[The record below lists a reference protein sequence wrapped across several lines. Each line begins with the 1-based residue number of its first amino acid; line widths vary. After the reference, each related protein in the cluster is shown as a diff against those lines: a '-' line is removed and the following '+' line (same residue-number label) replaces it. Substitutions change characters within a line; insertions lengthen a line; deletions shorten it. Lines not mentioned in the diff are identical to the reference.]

1 MNNLL
6 QNIQAKIKE
15 FNTKLDLRQKLVL
28 LSLFILTFAVLIW
41 LITWSAKVDYAML
54 FGNLTSK
61 NASEIIKKLEEQNV
75 KYKLENSGT
84 AIMVPKDQVYK
95 LRIQLSSEGM
105 VSDGSKGFEIFDK
118 TSLGM
123 TDFVQN
129 IDYQRAMEGELKR
142 TIQAIN
148 GIEFARVHL
157 VFPKEKVFKEDQKK
171 PTASVFL
178 KLKKRLTS
186 KQVQG
191 IANLI
196 SSAVEGMDPSEVT
209 ILDQNGNTLTE
220 NYDDSVSGLTNY
232 QMKLQSN
239 VEKNLSTKVQT
250 MLDNIVG
257 ASNSVVRITAE
268 LNFDNIESTK
278 EMYDPTSKVV
288 RSEEVENSKDA
299 NQIDSTSTSNEHI
312 ISNYEINKTV
322 QHITNQVGNIK
333 RLTVAVNV
341 NQKLSI
347 KKEKGKIVKTYQ
359 PRSNQEITQLENLV
373 KSAVGFDA
381 KRGDQI
387 VLNSM
392 KFDDSEYQLEKEK
405 EQAEIK
411 QKEMINLAE
420 KGVVLIALI
429 ILIFVLVSQFK
440 KIFAVIEEEEELV
453 RPVLAEGEATEGFYP
468 EGEEGMPMGEGKISY
483 AVKPMKD
490 IELEQ
495 TEKQQLQETVK
506 KFVMENPDVAVRL
519 IKSWLLERRS

>member
-6 QNIQAKIKE
+6 QSVQAKLKE
-15 FNTKLDLRQKLVL
+15 LNNKLDLRQKLVL
-28 LSLFILTFAVLIW
+28 LSLFILTFSILIW
-41 LITWSAKVDYAML
+41 LITWSAKVDYTML

-75 KYKLENSGT
+75 KYKLVNSGT
-84 AIMVPKDQVYK
+84 AIMVPKDKVYK

-142 TIQAIN
+142 TIQSIN
-148 GIEFARVHL
+148 GIDFARIHL

-196 SSAVEGMDPSEVT
+196 SSAIEGMDASDVT

-239 VEKNLSTKVQT
+239 VEKSLTTKVQT

-257 ASNSVVRITAE
+257 PSNSVVRISAE
-268 LNFDNIESTK
+268 LNFDNIESTQEK
-278 EMYDPTSKVV
+278 YDPTSKVV
-288 RSEEVENSKDA
+288 RSEEVENSKDS
-299 NQIDSTSTSNEHI
+299 NQKDSTSTTNEHI

-341 NQKLSI
+341 NQKIQI
-347 KKEKGKIVKTYQ
+347 KKEKGKVVKTYE
-359 PRSNQEITQLENLV
+359 PRTNQEIAQLENLV

-381 KRGDQI
+381 NRGDQI
-387 VLNSM
+387 VVNNM
-392 KFDDSEYQLEKEK
+392 KFDDTEYQLEKEK
-405 EQAEIK
+405 EQKEIK

-420 KGVVLIALI
+420 KGIVLIALI

-440 KIFAVIEEEEELV
+440 KIFAVAEEEEELV
-453 RPVLAEGEATEGFYP
+453 RPVLVEGEATEGFYP

-495 TEKQQLQETVK
+495 TETQQLQETVK
-506 KFVMENPDVAVRL
+506 KFVMENPEVAVKL